1 MLPTTFYLPWPI
13 VTLVAL
19 LLAGYSIFC
28 ALALAIG
35 HVGRK
40 RYPLLQKVAGLVL
53 LAALAWLQGCH
64 VAWLQADLSWP
75 TLPGYRLA
83 LFTVAPAFYL
93 FSRPLLDPATPQAA
107 SPTWLWHLLPLTVA
121 LLLPAAAAQ
130 ALAFVIG
137 AGYLLWLAY
146 RLFPLRT
153 ERENFRLEISLLGS
167 AFVIACAVALLGLQ
181 PGRLPGTL
189 FHALYASAIGGAL
202 LLVQLALLLRPQ
214 LEEEVRDS
222 VQAAYSHSTL
232 QQVDCEAMLM
242 QMETLMQTQRRYLN
256 PELNLASLAAELSL
270 SGHQLSELLNSRLG
284 KGFSR
289 YLREVRV
296 AAAQQMLCDEPSA
309 SVLSV
314 GLSVGF
320 TSQSNFYEAFREVAG
335 TTPGQ
340 YRKLHCRAA

>member
-1 MLPTTFYLPWPI
+1 MLPAPPFLPRPI

-19 LLAGYSIFC
+19 LFAGYSLIC
-28 ALALAIG
+28 ALALAMG

-40 RYPLLQKVAGLVL
+40 RYPLQQRAAGLLL

-64 VAWLQADLSWP
+64 VAWLYAGLPWP
-75 TLPGYRLA
+75 AQPGYRLA
-83 LFTVAPAFYL
+83 LFAVAPAFYL
-93 FSRPLLDPATPQAA
+93 FSRPLLDPATPLAA
-107 SPTWLWHLLPLTVA
+107 SRRGLWHWLPLALA

-130 ALAFVIG
+130 GLAFVIG
-137 AGYLLWLAY
+137 AGYLLWLGY
-146 RLFPLRT
+146 RLYPLRA
-153 ERENFRLEISLLGS
+153 ERDNFRLEISLLGS

-181 PGRLPGTL
+181 PGWLPGTL

-232 QQVDCEAMLM
+232 QQVDCDAMLA
-242 QMETLMQTQRRYLN
+242 QLDA
-256 PELNLASLAAELSL
+256 LNLASLAAELSL

-340 YRKLHCRAA
+340 YRKLHGRTG

>member
-1 MLPTTFYLPWPI
+1 MLPAPPFLPRPI

-19 LLAGYSIFC
+19 LFAGYSLIC
-28 ALALAIG
+28 ALALAVG

-40 RYPLLQKVAGLVL
+40 RYPLQQRAAGLLL

-64 VAWLQADLSWP
+64 VAWLYAGLPWP
-75 TLPGYRLA
+75 VQPGYRLA
-83 LFTVAPAFYL
+83 LFAVAPAFYL
-93 FSRPLLDPATPQAA
+93 FSRPLLDPATPLAA
-107 SPTWLWHLLPLTVA
+107 SRHGLWHWLPLTLA

-130 ALAFVIG
+130 GLAFVIG
-137 AGYLLWLAY
+137 AGYLLWLGY
-146 RLFPLRT
+146 RLYPLRA
-153 ERENFRLEISLLGS
+153 ERDNFRLEISLLGS
-167 AFVIACAVALLGLQ
+167 AFIIACAVALLGLQ
-181 PGRLPGTL
+181 PGWLPGTL

-232 QQVDCEAMLM
+232 QQVDCDAMLA
-242 QMETLMQTQRRYLN
+242 QLDALMQVQRRYLD
-256 PELNLASLAAELSL
+256 PALNLASLAAELSL

-340 YRKLHCRAA
+340 YRKLHGRTG